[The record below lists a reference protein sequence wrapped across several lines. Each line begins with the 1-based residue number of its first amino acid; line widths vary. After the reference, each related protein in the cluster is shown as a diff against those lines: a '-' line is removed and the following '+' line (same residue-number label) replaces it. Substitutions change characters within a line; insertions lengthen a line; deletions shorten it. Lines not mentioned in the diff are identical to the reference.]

1 MNVSQPAEQTPT
13 SWAHVQA
20 HEAQAG
26 SNRSADIPV
35 RANGMDKGLREVLEK
50 IGV

>member
-13 SWAHVQA
+13 SWAHAQS

-26 SNRSADIPV
+26 SKRSADIPV
-35 RANGMDKGLREVLEK
+35 RENGTDNALREILQK

>member
-1 MNVSQPAEQTPT
+1 MNVSQLGEQTPT

-20 HEAQAG
+20 HDAQVG
-26 SNRSADIPV
+26 CKQCADIPV
-35 RANGMDKGLREVLEK
+35 RENGMDKALREILER